1 MSIVCLSL
9 VYCILNIKQEC
20 LIMNKIESQRPRIAV
35 SACLLGKP
43 VRYDGGH
50 KRDRFISDTL
60 SRVADLEPVCP
71 ELLAGLGTPRPT
83 IQLRSIDGQVR
94 LVQSKDVTVDL
105 TSRMQ
110 SVAEEQARRLKGR
123 IAGFIGQRKSPSCG
137 MERVPIARGE
147 GLPADRTG
155 TGLFVQHFRRLC
167 PLVPVEEEG
176 RLNDPV
182 LRENF
187 LERVFALDRWNRL
200 PADRVEGFIEF
211 HAHHKLNL
219 MLRGSDTYRRLG
231 RIVSGVTRETLAE
244 RRSLYIA
251 TFMQALEKKAQR
263 GHHVNVLQHMMGY
276 LKRQLD
282 SAEKAELLE
291 VFRAYRE
298 AETPLIAPLVLM
310 RHHLSRHPIPYLER
324 QHYLQ
329 PYPSSLGLRA
339 HV

>member
-1 MSIVCLSL
+1 MYST
-9 VYCILNIKQEC
+9 EF
-20 LIMNKIESQRPRIAV
+20 QRPRIAV

-50 KRDRFISDTL
+50 KRDRFISDKL
-60 SRVADLEPVCP
+60 SRVAELEPVCP

-83 IQLRSIDGQVR
+83 IQLRQIGDQVR
-94 LVQSKDVTVDL
+94 LVQSKDCTVDL

-110 SVAEEQARRLKGR
+110 SVAEQQAQRLGGR

-137 MERVPIARGE
+137 MERVPVARGK
-147 GLPADRTG
+147 GLPADRSG
-155 TGLFVQHFRRLC
+155 VGLFVQHFRQHC

-187 LERVFALDRWNRL
+187 LERVFALDRWYRL
-200 PADRVEGFIEF
+200 PADQVEAFIEF
-211 HAHHKLNL
+211 HTRHKLNL
-219 MLRGSDTYRRLG
+219 MLRGSDAYRRLG

-244 RRSLYIA
+244 RRSLYIEA
-251 TFMQALEKKAQR
+251 FMQTLEKKAQR
-263 GHHVNVLQHMMGY
+263 GHHVNVLQHVMGY
-276 LKRQLD
+276 FKRQLG
-282 SAEKAELLE
+282 SADKAELLD

-298 AETPLIAPLVLM
+298 SESPLATPLVLVQ
-310 RHHLSRHPIPYLER
+310 HHLRRHPVPYLEI

-329 PYPSSLGLRA
+329 PYPSCLGLRA
-339 HV
+339 HL